1 MADRKAGTSA
11 AANAAGRPLVRVRG
25 RLSRAT
31 VRKGTGS
38 EHESWVLASPSHGE
52 LVLKRLGANPFE
64 LGDPPAKP
72 GAEVEAE
79 GYLLNQEM
87 RYTTLRE
94 V

>member
-1 MADRKAGTSA
+1 MADRDAGSSA
-11 AANAAGRPLVRVRG
+11 DAAGRPLVRVRG

-38 EHESWVLASPSHGE
+38 EHETWVLASPSHGDV
-52 LVLKRLGANPFE
+52 VLKRLGANPFE
-64 LGDPPAKP
+64 LGDPPATL

>member
-1 MADRKAGTSA
+1 
-11 AANAAGRPLVRVRG
+11 VRVRG

-87 RYTTLRE
+87 RYKTLRE

>member
-1 MADRKAGTSA
+1 MVDRNAGSGADA
-11 AANAAGRPLVRVRG
+11 AQRPLVRVRG

-52 LVLKRLGANPFE
+52 VVLKRLGANPFE

-72 GAEVEAE
+72 GSEVEAE

-87 RYTTLRE
+87 RYTALRE